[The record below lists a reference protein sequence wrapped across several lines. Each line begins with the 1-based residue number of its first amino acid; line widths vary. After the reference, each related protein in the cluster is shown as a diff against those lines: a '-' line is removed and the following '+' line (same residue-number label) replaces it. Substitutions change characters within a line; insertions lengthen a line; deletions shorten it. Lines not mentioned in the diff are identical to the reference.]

1 MEKHGVTFKDYAL
14 ANANL
19 AAGMPV
25 AKVCEV
31 LGIEEPLWAEAQ
43 EFWGNQMVSMSME
56 DMQFYG
62 EVFTNP
68 KQGRFANVAGA
79 ASGPKE
85 VLKKYPEWDDF
96 IKITQHIH
104 IASNYG
110 FEVDLKEEYDL
121 SMTEYSQL
129 AMHWSGYLKKNV
141 IDVSAN
147 YAKGDASEE
156 ELAEMER
163 INNLHT
169 DLMQKWET
177 FFENIYKN
185 KGSGIADDIEF

>member
-19 AAGMPV
+19 AAGMPT

-43 EFWGNQMVSMSME
+43 EFWANNMAAMSME

-68 KQGRFANVAGA
+68 KQGKFANVAGA
-79 ASGPKE
+79 AAGPQE

-96 IKITQHIH
+96 LKIMNHIE
-104 IASNYG
+104 IASQNG
-110 FEVDLKEEYDL
+110 IDVDLQEEYGL

-129 AMHWSGYLKKNV
+129 AMHWSNYHKTKV
-141 IDVSAN
+141 VDVSVA
-147 YAKGDASEE
+147 YAQGKADADDLEE
-156 ELAEMER
+156 MDR
-163 INNLHT
+163 VNNLFKELT
-169 DLMQKWET
+169 EKWQNY
-177 FFENIYKN
+177 FEEKYKN
-185 KGSGIADDIEF
+185 AGSGIAGDIEF